1 MPRGISRAD
10 ANRMLRQEALR
21 EQLSA
26 QGHEQHI
33 VEISDIFRDLTRE
46 LDSSDIQ
53 RLLAASENHRA
64 MLSKYLPDL
73 KQSDSTITMDA
84 RITDATDAELDARL
98 AQALAAR
105 EEGGSS

>member
-1 MPRGISRAD
+1 MPRGINRAD
-10 ANRMLRQEALR
+10 ANRMIRQEALR

-33 VEISDIFRDLTRE
+33 VEISEIFRDLTQE

-53 RLLAASENHRA
+53 RLKAAAENHRA

-73 KQSDSTITMDA
+73 KQTDSNITMDA
-84 RITDATDAELDARL
+84 RISDATDAEIDARIDQIL
-98 AQALAAR
+98 AERA
-105 EEGGSS
+105 ESGNS